1 MAPKVTM
8 NADGAAALALT
19 ALAWTLGES
28 GRADRLLALTGLTP
42 TDLRTRA
49 DDPAVL
55 GAVLGFLES
64 HEPDLVACAADL
76 GVPPESLVHA
86 NHLLSA

>member
-1 MAPKVTM
+1 M
-8 NADGAAALALT
+8 NADQAAALALN
-19 ALAWTLGES
+19 ALVWTLADE

-42 TDLRTRA
+42 ADLRGRA

-64 HEPDLVACAADL
+64 YEPDLVACAATL
-76 GVPPESLVHA
+76 SVPPESLVRAHGMLA
-86 NHLLSA
+86 A